1 MSDSMI
7 LIVVYLVAAL
17 LGGTGMYFLY
27 KQTRNK
33 SPKQQETHAVVATED
48 MLPGWGK
55 EEEEA
60 KQ

>member
-1 MSDSMI
+1 MSDI
-7 LIVVYLVAAL
+7 LILIAVYLVAAL
-17 LGGTGMYFLY
+17 LGGTGVYFLY
-27 KQTRNK
+27 KQPRNK
-33 SPKQQETHAVVATED
+33 SPKQQKTHTVVAAED

>member
-17 LGGTGMYFLY
+17 LGGTGLYFLLR
-27 KQTRNK
+27 QGRNK
-33 SPKQQETHAVVATED
+33 PAKHQKTHTVVSTED

>member
-1 MSDSMI
+1 MPDFLI
-7 LIVVYLVAAL
+7 LLAMYLVAML
-17 LGGTGMYFLY
+17 LGGTGLYFLL
-27 KQTRNK
+27 KKEQRK
-33 SPKQQETHAVVATED
+33 MPEKPKLNTIVSAED